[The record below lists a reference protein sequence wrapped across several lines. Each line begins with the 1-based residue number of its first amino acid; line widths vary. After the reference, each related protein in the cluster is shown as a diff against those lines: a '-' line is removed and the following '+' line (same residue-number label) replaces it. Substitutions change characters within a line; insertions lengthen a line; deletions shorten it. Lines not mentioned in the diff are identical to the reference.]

1 MRVLVVAASK
11 YGATDEI
18 ADVIG
23 RVLTDRG
30 LMTTVK
36 KPSEVDSIDVY
47 DAVVLGSA
55 VYSGHWMQPAKEL
68 VGRFR
73 TTLSERPVWLF
84 SSGPIGDPPKPQED
98 PIDVSDIAE
107 VTHARDHHVFA
118 GRLSKDK
125 LNPGDRAIARAF
137 GAADGDFRDW
147 DEIQRWTSQ
156 IADALSDVQ
165 Q

>member
-107 VTHARDHHVFA
+107 ANHTPDHHVVTH
-118 GRLSKDK
+118 RLSNHNP
-125 LNPGDRAIARAF
+125 NPGYQPIARAF
-137 GAADGDFRDW
+137 CAADGDFRDW

>member
-18 ADVIG
+18 ADAIG

-36 KPSEVDSIDVY
+36 KPGEVDSIDVY

-55 VYSGHWMQPAKEL
+55 VYAGHWMQRAKEL

-73 TTLSERPVWLF
+73 TTLSERPLWLF

-118 GRLSKDK
+118 G
-125 LNPGDRAIARAF
+125 
-137 GAADGDFRDW
+137 
-147 DEIQRWTSQ
+147 
-156 IADALSDVQ
+156 
-165 Q
+165 